1 LRGDGHAASGT
12 GTGRLRLIAGVT
24 GLQPARH
31 LARRPNAGG
40 SAAFRLTA
48 ALRLCQKRRGRC
60 QSSSPRECIGEA
72 KSMARQPILEFWYEF
87 ASTYSYLAAMRVE
100 AAAAEADVAIR
111 WRPFLVGPL
120 FAAQGWTT
128 SPFN

>member
-1 LRGDGHAASGT
+1 MH
-12 GTGRLRLIAGVT
+12 
-24 GLQPARH
+24 
-31 LARRPNAGG
+31 RRSEVYGA
-40 SAAFRLTA
+40 
-48 ALRLCQKRRGRC
+48 
-60 QSSSPRECIGEA
+60 
-72 KSMARQPILEFWYEF
+72 QPILEFWYEF

-128 SPFN
+128 SPFNLYAAKGKNMWRDVER